1 MSRGIGVLPQIQ
13 ELVPEWAAL
22 LVALL
27 TQLGDV
33 WFLVLLVGV
42 VYWLRPDDRED
53 AAVLVGLMLAGFSL
67 VTALKYAFALPR
79 PGQPLAELEA
89 LGPLARS
96 LYEATGTA
104 DGYGFPSGHAVL
116 TTVVYGGLARRLSI
130 GTARQRAAAAATVVS
145 LVSAS
150 RIALGV
156 HYLVDVVAGV
166 AVGVTFLVVANRLTA
181 RYPTDQQTVA
191 FAIAVAVG
199 VVALA
204 TSGAAIDAV
213 LIFVATLVVFGGL
226 QFVRGGRDR
235 SSARG

>member
-1 MSRGIGVLPQIQ
+1 MSRGIGVLPAVQDA
-13 ELVPEWAAL
+13 LPDWAAL

-33 WFLVLLVGV
+33 WFLVLLVGL
-42 VYWLRPDDRED
+42 VYWFRPDDREE

-79 PGQPLAELEA
+79 PGRPLAELEA

-116 TTVVYGGLARRLSI
+116 TTVVYGGLAWRLSI

-145 LVSAS
+145 LVCAS
-150 RIALGV
+150 RVALGV
-156 HYLVDVVAGV
+156 HYFVDVVAGV
-166 AVGVTFLVVANRLTA
+166 AIGLAFLVVVNRLTA

-199 VVALA
+199 VVALV
-204 TSGAAIDAV
+204 TSGAAVDAV
-213 LIFVATLVVFGGL
+213 LVFVATLAVFGGL
-226 QFVRGGRDR
+226 QFARDARDR
-235 SSARG
+235 SSA

>member
-1 MSRGIGVLPQIQ
+1 MSRGIGVLPAVQDA
-13 ELVPEWAAL
+13 LPDWAAL

-33 WFLVLLVGV
+33 WFLALLVGL
-42 VYWLRPDDRED
+42 VYWLRPNDRED

-79 PGQPLAELEA
+79 PGQPLVALES

-116 TTVVYGGLARRLSI
+116 TTVVYGSLAWRLSI
-130 GTARQRAAAAATVVS
+130 GTARQRALGAATVVS
-145 LVSAS
+145 LVCAS
-150 RIALGV
+150 RVALGV

-166 AVGVTFLVVANRLTA
+166 AVGLSFLVVANGLTA
-181 RYPTDQQTVA
+181 RSTDQRTVA
-191 FAIAVAVG
+191 FAIAIGVG
-199 VVALA
+199 VVALVA
-204 TSGAAIDAV
+204 SGAAVDAV
-213 LIFVATLVVFGGL
+213 LIFVATLVAFGGS
-226 QFVRGGRDR
+226 QYVRRVRDR
-235 SSARG
+235 SST